1 MRQIRNKKF
10 LNRNN
15 KCNFA
20 PIKDVNNK
28 IKYNNLKGKQMK
40 KDLLRFGLLS
50 LLLVFAF
57 IAKAQNVTA
66 VWDFQNNLPEGINT
80 AANFQGKEGDLA
92 STVEGITMHINATQ
106 GKLKGRTSDAQ
117 FNTGAILQIPVK
129 SANDVVTV
137 TTYPNYHNL
146 TVGGKA
152 ATADVTEYN
161 ATSAEVAKGYVEVN
175 ATAQSYLYQIKV
187 VHVSA
192 IQEKALYTTDFTEWK
207 KVDGKT
213 ANNTVVDLK
222 TLYSKEVFTMTLNGV
237 EINPTGTN
245 AKFADRTGYM
255 KTLKYTGEY
264 SAAEPSAVTSA
275 LASIT
280 KITLHQAAT
289 GGKRGIKVSVKGD
302 CDADW
307 VAIHNVS
314 IVTQG
319 GEDLT
324 LDVNRT
330 NCQIKF
336 EGFTLSQNAF
346 VTDLAIYGNVDMSKT
361 PMLGTFSLNGT
372 NYSAV
377 DIFKEDASGKQ
388 LATLLVSK
396 KATLISETNPLT
408 DLVAANGTI
417 KSTTYTTTGEGTDQK
432 TVVTIV
438 VEANS
443 DEVTYE
449 LTVGFKPDFTL
460 TYYNIDGTTAIGTQK
475 VEQDANIEKFQ
486 KDAEEQVTV
495 VEGKKFRGWAT
506 DLKKDSKKFTTSS
519 VITADTKLYAV
530 VTDIETANKAARY
543 DYDLQKEG
551 FCADDHEAFCVEG
564 NGKWHDVTHGW
575 TFSAGDKIK
584 ILMGGKGYIKMNLC
598 KFSTTGNIT
607 LTDPKGT
614 EIASV
619 DAKASTDGL
628 ITILQNTSTESG
640 EYTLTFA
647 ANAYLHSL
655 SIVNM
660 TEPAYTQE
668 GNWYT
673 VKAGNA
679 QSFITTLETVNAANA
694 AADAPRSYIFL
705 PNGTYDLGDKCLTQ
719 ISGNNISIIGESMDN
734 TIIVN
739 KPAIENEG
747 IGTTATLLNLS
758 NNLYLQ
764 DITLKDALDYY
775 HTESAGRA
783 VCLQDR
789 GTKTICKNVKML
801 SYQDTY
807 YSNEPNGKGQF
818 YFEDSEIHGT
828 VDYICG
834 GGDVYFNRVL
844 FVNES
849 RKEGVKNGTDV
860 IAAPNS
866 KSEWG
871 YIFKDCTIE
880 NKAANFSLGRS
891 WNNIARLT
899 WLNTTINQKDEI
911 LNDGTKYAYFDIAAM
926 DAAIADKFRLD
937 VLKDAE
943 GNTFSPEEKKV
954 LFKDKNGKTKAA
966 EENIILTAEEAATY
980 TLDAVFGEWK
990 PAVLS
995 TQAAA
1000 TAATLDSDK
1009 LSWTGDAQ
1017 MYLVS
1022 KDGKFFAL
1030 TTEKSVNLNGE
1041 KGTFAVRAANQ
1052 MGGFGATANS
1062 VSTGIRNITSA
1073 TEAAVIKTAIYAA
1086 DGTQLTNLQKGINI
1100 IVKTLADGS
1109 KKTSKVIVK

>member
-1 MRQIRNKKF
+1 MKRN
-10 LNRNN
+10 
-15 KCNFA
+15 
-20 PIKDVNNK
+20 
-28 IKYNNLKGKQMK
+28 
-40 KDLLRFGLLS
+40 LLRLGLLS

-92 STVEGITMHINATQ
+92 STIEGITMHINATQ
-106 GKLKGRTSDAQ
+106 GKLKGRTSDVQ
-117 FNTGAILQIPVK
+117 FNAGTILQIPVK

-137 TTYPNYHNL
+137 TSYPNYHNL

-152 ATADVTEYN
+152 ATEDVTEYN
-161 ATSAEVAKGYVEVN
+161 ATSAEVAKGYVEVV
-175 ATAQSYLYQIKV
+175 ATGQSYLYQIKV

-207 KVDGKT
+207 KIDGKT
-213 ANNTVVDLK
+213 ANNTLVDLK
-222 TLYSKEVFTMTLNGV
+222 TLYSKEAFTMTLNGV

-245 AKFADRTGYM
+245 TKFADRTGYM

-264 SAAEPSAVTSA
+264 STAEPSAVTSP

-289 GGKRGIKVSVKGD
+289 GGTRGIKVSVKGD
-302 CDADW
+302 GDADW
-307 VAIHNVS
+307 VTIHNVS
-314 IVTQG
+314 IATTS

-336 EGFTLSQNAF
+336 EGFKLSQNAY

-372 NYSAV
+372 KYSAV

-396 KATLISETNPLT
+396 KTNLISETNPLT
-408 DLVAANGTI
+408 NIVAANGNI
-417 KSTTYTTTGEGTDQK
+417 KSTTYTTTGEGADQK

-438 VEANS
+438 VESNG

-449 LTVGFKPDFTL
+449 LTVAFKPDFTL

-486 KDAEEQVTV
+486 EGMEEKVTV
-495 VEGKKFRGWAT
+495 AEGKKFRGWAT
-506 DLKKDSKKFTTSS
+506 DQKKDSKKFTTSS
-519 VITADTKLYAV
+519 VITADTKLYAL
-530 VTDIETANKAARY
+530 VTDIEIASETARY
-543 DYDLQKEG
+543 DYDLLKEG
-551 FCADDHEAFCVEG
+551 FDINDHEAISVEG
-564 NGKWHDVTHGW
+564 KGKWHDTTHGW
-575 TFSAGDKIK
+575 TFAAGDKIK

-598 KFSTTGNIT
+598 KYSTTGNIT
-607 LTDPKGT
+607 LTAPDGT
-614 EIASV
+614 TIARV
-619 DAKASTDGL
+619 DAKASTDGI
-628 ITILQNTSTESG
+628 ITILQNTSTASG

-673 VKAGNA
+673 VKAGDA

-694 AADAPRSYIFL
+694 AADDPRSYIFL
-705 PNGTYDLGDKCLTQ
+705 PNGTYDLGDKCLTL

-739 KPAIENEG
+739 KPEVEG
-747 IGTTATLLNLS
+747 IGVTATLYNTS
-758 NNLYLQ
+758 TGLYMQ
-764 DITLKDALDYY
+764 DLTLKNAYPFNNS
-775 HTESAGRA
+775 TGRA
-783 VCLQDR
+783 VCLQDK
-789 GTKTICKNVKML
+789 GTQTICKNVKML

-807 YSNEPNGKGQF
+807 YSNNNKGQY
-818 YFEDSEIHGT
+818 YFEGSDIHGI
-828 VDYICG
+828 VDFICG
-834 GGDVYFNRVL
+834 GGDVFFNKCTL
-844 FVNES
+844 TLEPGKGS
-849 RKEGVKNGTDV
+849 YITAPYTDGTDY
-860 IAAPNS
+860 
-866 KSEWG
+866 G
-871 YIFKDCTIE
+871 YVFDGCKIVGSATDSFT
-880 NKAANFSLGRS
+880 FGRS
-891 WNNIARLT
+891 WGGTAKCAFLNTILDKNAAANIASTRWT
-899 WLNTTINQKDEI
+899 TDGMNVVAKNFFEYNTVDENGKVI
-911 LNDGTKYAYFDIAAM
+911 SPAENIV
-926 DAAIADKFRLD
+926 KF
-937 VLKDAE
+937 
-943 GNTFSPEEKKV
+943 T
-954 LFKDKNGKTKAA
+954 KDKEVSEYNTIITAEKAA
-966 EENIILTAEEAATY
+966 EFS
-980 TLDAVFGEWK
+980 LDKVFTNWK
-990 PAVLS
+990 PDDLAS
-995 TQAAA
+995 QTTA
-1000 TAATLDSDK
+1000 TAATLSNDK

-1017 MYLVS
+1017 MYLVA

-1041 KGTFAVRAANQ
+1041 KGTFTVRAANQ
-1052 MGGFGATANS
+1052 MGGFGATTNS
-1062 VSTGIRNITSA
+1062 VSTGIRNIASA
-1073 TEAAVIKTAIYAA
+1073 TDAAVIKTAIYAA
-1086 DGTQLTNLQKGINI
+1086 DGTQLSNLQKGINI